1 MGEAGGAEEARRV
14 SEEARAATIVFPAL
28 CGDPLGLA

>member
-14 SEEARAATIVFPAL
+14 SEQAGVRAAAVCFPARS
-28 CGDPLGLA
+28 